1 MARYETL
8 YEAYFNL
15 HKQCLS
21 VRPTC
26 RGGKVMH
33 MKAVRFANVRFA
45 VQPAGRAK
53 VLREGKKNVH
63 AFVRGSLRDFWRLDS
78 PDFDASILADDVEQ
92 VTYNPYLH
100 ETFVY
105 KSDEKPIYKA
115 AAAVVVGK
123 DIYVPRRMSR
133 KD

>member
-1 MARYETL
+1 MVR

-21 VRPTC
+21 VRPAR
-26 RGGKVMH
+26 RGGKVTH
-33 MKAVRFANVRFA
+33 MDAVRFENVRFV

-63 AFVRGSLRDFWRLDS
+63 AFIRGSLRDFTRIGDPNLVYPPTLD
-78 PDFDASILADDVEQ
+78 DEMEQ
-92 VTYNPYLH
+92 VFYNPYLYP
-100 ETFVY
+100 TFVY
-105 KSDEKPIYKA
+105 RSDERPIYEA

-123 DIYVPRRMSR
+123 SIYVPRRGL
-133 KD
+133 